1 MTRLA
6 PVAVAT
12 VTPLPAPASSQTPE
26 SVVRGFFRDVR
37 SGAHPDWA
45 DHYFAPLVTA
55 HQVTSE
61 GESRVIRTPGA
72 YATHVR
78 KFLDLFGEF
87 RLELVDVLASDDKVY
102 VRWRQTGRHLVSL
115 GGEAPTGA
123 PLVDIA
129 SAVYRVRRGR
139 IVEYWIR
146 SDRKGLEIQV
156 GRAVADRSAVA

>member
-6 PVAVAT
+6 TLAAAVAT
-12 VTPLPAPASSQTPE
+12 LMPLPAAAHTPE

-37 SGAHPDWA
+37 SGAHPERA

-61 GESRVIRTPGA
+61 GETRVIRTPGA

-78 KFLDLFGEF
+78 EFLDLFGEF
-87 RLELVDVLASDDKVY
+87 RLELVEVLASGDMVY
-102 VRWRQTGRHLVSL
+102 VRWRQTGRHLASL
-115 GGEAPTGA
+115 EGEAPTGA

-129 SAVYRVRRGR
+129 SAVYRVRCGR
-139 IVEYWIR
+139 IVEYWIQ
-146 SDRKGLEIQV
+146 SDRKGLDLQV
-156 GRAVADRSAVA
+156 RQAVARRAAGS